1 MRTKYIIVLSVVA
14 LVLVGFIGYRSSKK
28 KSELGEYQEKTNSM
42 LVEIARNSPT
52 GGMAQMGMALNSYA
66 KDRGGY
72 PESLQKL
79 HPKYI
84 NSKAFIEEIP
94 WEYEPK
100 GDDFSLKKSFTR
112 DNKRIVASLD
122 KTLKPS
128 FETPF
133 MVASVGGLSKT
144 KTATPKQPDAGKVSK
159 PGISG
164 KVQVALST
172 AAPAQDSSGKPVSDD
187 LERMPEEE
195 KYVPPPLPGAFTIVE
210 VETCTGFPVEVSQ
223 RHLVWREKAG
233 IMGFGNVE
241 YPDDERL
248 TICANGQ
255 WVDVKRVR
263 QKSDESEE
271 SQHVSHEPRR
281 TLFGVAI
288 R

>member
-1 MRTKYIIVLSVVA
+1 
-14 LVLVGFIGYRSSKK
+14 
-28 KSELGEYQEKTNSM
+28 
-42 LVEIARNSPT
+42 
-52 GGMAQMGMALNSYA
+52 
-66 KDRGGY
+66 
-72 PESLQKL
+72 
-79 HPKYI
+79 
-84 NSKAFIEEIP
+84 
-94 WEYEPK
+94 
-100 GDDFSLKKSFTR
+100 
-112 DNKRIVASLD
+112 
-122 KTLKPS
+122 
-128 FETPF
+128 
-133 MVASVGGLSKT
+133 
-144 KTATPKQPDAGKVSK
+144 
-159 PGISG
+159 
-164 KVQVALST
+164 
-172 AAPAQDSSGKPVSDD
+172 
-187 LERMPEEE
+187 MPEEE
-195 KYVPPPLPGAFTIVE
+195 KYVPPPLPWAFTIVE